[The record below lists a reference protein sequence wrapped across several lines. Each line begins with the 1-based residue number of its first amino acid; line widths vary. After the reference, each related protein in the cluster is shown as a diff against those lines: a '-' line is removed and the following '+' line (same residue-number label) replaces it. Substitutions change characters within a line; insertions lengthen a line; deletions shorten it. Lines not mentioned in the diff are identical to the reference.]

1 MQEGI
6 FLDCKEFNKLYF
18 QPFIRV
24 FMAKTNFEKDL
35 KKLEDIVARLE
46 EGDVPL
52 NESMK
57 LFEEG
62 VKLSRLCSTR
72 LDKAEKKI
80 EIITA
85 DKNGNIT
92 AKPFEAGD

>member
-1 MQEGI
+1 
-6 FLDCKEFNKLYF
+6 
-18 QPFIRV
+18 
-24 FMAKTNFEKDL
+24 MAKDSFEKDL
-35 KKLEDIVARLE
+35 KRLEDIVTKME

-52 NESMK
+52 DESMK

-62 VKLSRLCSTR
+62 VKLSRLCSER
-72 LDKAEKKI
+72 LDKAEKKV

-92 AKPFEAGD
+92 TRPFNPDIS

>member
-1 MQEGI
+1 
-6 FLDCKEFNKLYF
+6 
-18 QPFIRV
+18 
-24 FMAKTNFEKDL
+24 MAKDSFEKDL
-35 KKLEDIVARLE
+35 KRLEDIVAKME

-52 NESMK
+52 DDSMK

-62 VKLSRLCSTR
+62 VKLSRLCSER
-72 LDKAEKKI
+72 LDKAEKKV

-92 AKPFEAGD
+92 TRPFKAES

>member
-1 MQEGI
+1 M
-6 FLDCKEFNKLYF
+6 
-18 QPFIRV
+18 
-24 FMAKTNFEKDL
+24 
-35 KKLEDIVARLE
+35 E

-52 NESMK
+52 DESMK

-62 VKLSRLCSTR
+62 VKLSRLCSER
-72 LDKAEKKI
+72 LDKAEKKV

-92 AKPFEAGD
+92 TRPFETES